1 MPSFSRP
8 RLHALLLHP
17 DPQVRHAVRCALAQ
31 SDLVRVLGE
40 AAEPEEALA
49 LLEALRHDVCFLGVD
64 LLDRGQGFALVPQ
77 LARLPHR
84 PALVFLADDETR
96 AFQALEL
103 GATDYLRWPCPAARL
118 ESTFERLALYKAR
131 SRLIPP
137 PQERWE
143 DVAEDH
149 AAHVDQRLGDPFGTG
164 LDSRDD
170 DEKTLQLPL
179 EEDEQDRFLSALQQA
194 WDHQRTAPP
203 GPAIDLEKLAISL
216 EGRTILLPY
225 TQIIFV
231 EAVEDYTYVHTASQK
246 FLTSYRLKH
255 LEERLKRHRFF
266 RVHRKYLVNLE
277 MVTEIAS
284 LPGSNFMLRTA
295 GKTRIEL
302 PISRRRVGELKEM
315 LGL

>member
-8 RLHALLLHP
+8 RLDALLLHP
-17 DPQVRHAVRCALAQ
+17 DPQVRHALRRALAQ
-31 SDLVRVLGE
+31 SEVVRVLGE
-40 AAEPEEALA
+40 AVEPAEALA
-49 LLEALRHDVCFLGVD
+49 LLEALQHDVCFLGVD
-64 LLDRGQGFALVPQ
+64 LQTEGDGFALALQ
-77 LARLPHR
+77 LARLPRR
-84 PALVFLADDETR
+84 PALVFVADDEAR

-118 ESTFERLALYKAR
+118 DKTFDRLSLYKTR

-137 PQERWE
+137 PEERWE
-143 DVAEDH
+143 DVAEEH
-149 AAHVDQRLGDPFGTG
+149 AARSAHYGDPFDTG
-164 LDSRDD
+164 RDD

-179 EEDEQDRFLSALQQA
+179 EEDEQDRFLCALQQA
-194 WDHQRTAPP
+194 WDHQRTVPP

-225 TQIIFV
+225 TQIIFI

-255 LEERLKRHRFF
+255 LEERLRRHRFF

-284 LPGSNFMLRTA
+284 LPGSSFMLRTA

>member
-1 MPSFSRP
+1 MSRT
-8 RLHALLLHP
+8 RLNALLLHT
-17 DPQVRHAVRCALAQ
+17 DPQIRHTLRELLTR
-31 SDLVRVLGE
+31 SELVRVLGE
-40 AAEPEEALA
+40 AVRGEEALA
-49 LLEALRHDVCFLGVD
+49 LLEALRHDVCFLAVD
-64 LLDRGQGFALVPQ
+64 LETPGGGFELVQ
-77 LARLPHR
+77 HLARLPHR
-84 PALVFLADDETR
+84 PALVFLAEDESR

-118 ESTFERLALYKAR
+118 EKTFERLALYKSR
-131 SRLIPP
+131 SRLVPP
-137 PQERWE
+137 PQEDWGNWE
-143 DVAEDH
+143 PGRGEDDSYPAASH
-149 AAHVDQRLGDPFGTG
+149 APSLQ
-164 LDSRDD
+164 
-170 DEKTLQLPL
+170 DEREQTLQLPL
-179 EEDEQDRFLSALQQA
+179 EEDEQDRFLSALHEA
-194 WDHQRTAPP
+194 WDHQRTVPAGPP
-203 GPAIDLEKLAISL
+203 VELEKLAISL

-225 TQIIFV
+225 SQIIFV

-255 LEERLKRHRFF
+255 LEERLRRRRFF

-284 LPGSNFMLRTA
+284 LPGSNFMLRTT